1 MAAGEGGAEP
11 LPPPSPFLPGP
22 ERALEEAAA
31 SGKLSLAGRHLRH
44 FPEGAARRW
53 DLSDTTQADLSRNR
67 FAEVP
72 EAACHLM
79 SLEGLTLYHNC
90 LRSIPPA
97 IANLQAL
104 TYLNLSRNQLTSLP
118 ACLCRLPLKVL
129 LASNNKLVSLP
140 DDIGALHNLRQLDV
154 SSNELQSLPLGLGG
168 LESLRDLSIR
178 RNQIDSLPE
187 ELAELPLVRLDFSYN
202 RVAHIPVCYRHLRYL
217 QCIILENNPLQS
229 PPAQICAKGK
239 VHIFKH
245 LHLEACS
252 KARLDLEEFARGSRP
267 TAFGTSLLEEFYPL
281 RQYGGLDSGFNS
293 VDSGSKR
300 WSGNESTDE
309 FSDLSFRIA
318 ELTRDPRQLKEKRNG
333 AADANDLEQI
343 DYIDSSINGE
353 EEEEVRQQKPG
364 KSSLQRAGAAEQSLS
379 SRASGGMA
387 PSRLEPSGE
396 ERRRPEILQLWQERE
411 RQQQLQ
417 PSRALWSQG
426 REKQDSS
433 GLAENSSGGSSSL
446 PQLKHRS
453 QGCEQLS
460 GSPRQAVY
468 HADLC
473 QVQNS
478 TAASPSSRE
487 PGLTQKPS
495 SFLFR
500 SSSRNS
506 IQRGSGL
513 SWPEPYP
520 AEASHLL
527 RLRAGSQVL
536 DERELRAQLR
546 KTIESHLK
554 ITLAEDLGEALANGV
569 ILCQLLNHLRP
580 RAVPFVHVPSP
591 AVPKLNTIKSR
602 KNVESFLQACRQLG
616 VPEVSLCSTSDIVRG
631 NTHGLLRLLL
641 ALPGLAPGRGA
652 APFPTA
658 PLSEHLL
665 GFGIFYVSLMLLL
678 YLGYCKL
685 CGF

>member
-1 MAAGEGGAEP
+1 MLRTVGTEGELTSWAQFEVP
-11 LPPPSPFLPGP
+11 C
-22 ERALEEAAA
+22 
-31 SGKLSLAGRHLRH
+31 
-44 FPEGAARRW
+44 
-53 DLSDTTQADLSRNR
+53 QAWRLDIPAVWSRGSYLSRNR

-129 LASNNKLVSLP
+129 IASNNKLVSLP

-154 SSNELQSLPLGLGG
+154 GSNELQSLPLSVGG
-168 LESLRDLSIR
+168 LASLRDLSIR

-187 ELAELPLVRLDFSYN
+187 ELAELPLVRLDFSHN
-202 RVAHIPVCYRHLRYL
+202 RVARIPVCYRHLRHL
-217 QCIILENNPLQS
+217 QCILLEHNPLQS

-239 VHIFKH
+239 VHVFKY

-252 KARLDLEEFARGSRP
+252 QARLDLEEFARGSRP
-267 TAFGTSLLEEFYPL
+267 TGFGTSLLEEFYPM

-318 ELTRDPRQLKEKRNG
+318 ELARDPRQLKEKRNG
-333 AADANDLEQI
+333 AAADASESEQI
-343 DYIDSSINGE
+343 DYIDSSINGDE
-353 EEEEVRQQKPG
+353 EEEEQQKPG
-364 KSSLQRAGAAEQSLS
+364 KSSLQRAGGSAAEQSLS
-379 SRASGGMA
+379 GRASGGA
-387 PSRLEPSGE
+387 ALPRPEPSGE
-396 ERRRPEILQLWQERE
+396 ERRRPEVLQLWQERE
-411 RQQQLQ
+411 RQQQPQ
-417 PSRALWSQG
+417 PPRALWSQG
-426 REKQDSS
+426 RERRDS
-433 GLAENSSGGSSSL
+433 GLAESSSSSL
-446 PQLKHRS
+446 PQLKHRG
-453 QGCEQLS
+453 QGAEQLA
-460 GSPRQAVY
+460 GSPRQAVLC
-468 HADLC
+468 HGDLA
-473 QVQNS
+473 QPQNS
-478 TAASPSSRE
+478 TAAACPSSRE
-487 PGLTQKPS
+487 AGFTQKPA

-520 AEASHLL
+520 VEPGHTL
-527 RLRAGSQVL
+527 RLRAGSQAL
-536 DERELRAQLR
+536 DERELTAQLR
-546 KTIESHLK
+546 KAIESHLR
-554 ITLAEDLGEALANGV
+554 ITLAEDLSEALANGV
-569 ILCQLLNHLRP
+569 ILCQLINHLRP
-580 RAVPFVHVPSP
+580 RSVPFIHVPSP
-591 AVPKLNTIKSR
+591 AVPKLNAIKSR
-602 KNVESFLQACRQLG
+602 KNVESFLQACRHLG
-616 VPEVSLCSTSDIVRG
+616 VPEVSLCSASDVVRG

-641 ALPGLAPGRGA
+641 VLPGLALGRAG
-652 APFPTA
+652 PPLPTA

-665 GFGIFYVSLMLLL
+665 GFGAFYVSLMLLL
-678 YLGYCKL
+678 YLGYRKL